1 MSNTDPGGSKT
12 PSHIIAAVKWMMVAL
27 FAFTLIAVAGR
38 GAAKGLATLDI
49 MFYRS
54 WLGVS
59 ILAIVYYG
67 SGRRMVD
74 LRTSQL
80 PLIGLRSG
88 VHFVAQYSWLYAL
101 TLIPLTELIAIE
113 FTAPLWTALLA
124 PLFLGE
130 RLTVTRLVAAVL
142 GFAGILV
149 VVRPGSITI
158 GPGAMWAFAAAVC
171 FALHYVMTKQLTRR
185 DGAFL
190 LLFAMHLIQ
199 AVIATVLVAG
209 SLAVPDP
216 TSAVWVLALTVL
228 GLIAHYSL
236 TQAFSLADAIVVAPM
251 DFLRLPL
258 MAVIGVALYS
268 EPLDPLVMLGAG
280 IVVAANFVNIWGER
294 QRRVAPV
301 VATTTAPAPA
311 PQLG

>member
-1 MSNTDPGGSKT
+1 MNNNDPERGT
-12 PSHIIAAVKWMMVAL
+12 APNHTMAAVKWMTVAL

-38 GAAKGLATLDI
+38 GAAKGLPTLDI

-59 ILAIVYYG
+59 ILAIVLYA
-67 SGRRMVD
+67 SGRRVVD

-88 VHFVAQYSWLYAL
+88 VHFIAQYSWLYAL
-101 TLIPLTELIAIE
+101 TLIPLTELFAIE

-130 RLTVTRLVAAVL
+130 RLTAIRLVAALL
-142 GFAGILV
+142 GFAGILI
-149 VVRPGSITI
+149 VVRPGSISI
-158 GPGAMWAFAAAVC
+158 GPGAVTAFVAAVC
-171 FALHYVMTKQLTRR
+171 FAFHYLMTKQLTRR
-185 DGAFL
+185 DGAFI
-190 LLFAMHLIQ
+190 LLFAMHAIQ
-199 AVIATVLVAG
+199 AVISTVLVAG

-216 TSAVWVLALTVL
+216 VSAAWVVALTVL

-236 TQAFSLADAIVVAPM
+236 TQAFCLADAIVVAPM

-258 MAVIGVALYS
+258 IAVIGVVVYA
-268 EPLDPLVMLGAG
+268 EPLDPLVLAGAG
-280 IVVAANFVNIWGER
+280 IVVFANFLNIWGER
-294 QRRVAPV
+294 KGRPLVA
-301 VATTTAPAPA
+301 VAAAQPRP
-311 PQLG
+311 

>member
-1 MSNTDPGGSKT
+1 MSQADLDRDTG
-12 PSHIIAAVKWMMVAL
+12 PSPIIAAVKWMTVAL

-59 ILAIVYYG
+59 ILAIVYYA
-67 SGRRMVD
+67 SGRRIVD
-74 LRTSQL
+74 LRTGQL

-101 TLIPLTELIAIE
+101 TLIPLTELFAIE

-130 RLTVTRLVAAVL
+130 RLTATRLLAAVI

-158 GPGAMWAFAAAVC
+158 GPGALFAFLAAVC
-171 FALHYVMTKQLTRR
+171 FALHFLMTKRLTRQ
-185 DGAFL
+185 DGPFL

-199 AVIATVLVAG
+199 AMIATVLGVW
-209 SLAVPDP
+209 SLDVPDP
-216 TSAVWVLALTVL
+216 TSAVWVVALTVL

-236 TQAFSLADAIVVAPM
+236 TQAFALAEAIVVAPM

-258 MAVIGVALYS
+258 IAVIGLVVYA
-268 EPLDPLVMLGAG
+268 EPLDPFVLAGGA
-280 IVVAANFVNIWGER
+280 IVVAANAINIWGER
-294 QRRVAPV
+294 RGRSAAAAAPS
-301 VATTTAPAPA
+301 
-311 PQLG
+311 